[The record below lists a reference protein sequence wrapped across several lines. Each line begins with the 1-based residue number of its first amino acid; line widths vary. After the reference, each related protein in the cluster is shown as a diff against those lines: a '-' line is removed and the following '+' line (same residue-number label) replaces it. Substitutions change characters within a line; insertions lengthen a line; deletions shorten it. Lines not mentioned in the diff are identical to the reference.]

1 MENGKAPEWGRS
13 LPGELLQRWPRDE
26 AGEPESPVYLCHCT
40 GLDMDDAMLISRME
54 SYGIPCLR
62 QYPNDGEFGKL
73 ILGLSGTGV
82 DVFVPS
88 SLWSDACQLLE
99 EPGDI
104 NIEEE

>member
-1 MENGKAPEWGRS
+1 MTTVVP
-13 LPGELLQRWPRDE
+13 
-26 AGEPESPVYLCHCT
+26 
-40 GLDMDDAMLISRME
+40 
-54 SYGIPCLR
+54 
-62 QYPNDGEFGKL
+62 
-73 ILGLSGTGV
+73 GLSGTGV